1 MMKEIMDHWLFWL
14 VVIFLLGMIL
24 YGHYRGL
31 IHKILTVSSLIVGM
45 VFARIA
51 VPYVT
56 GLLRKH
62 TNLYSVIGKA
72 LLKVA
77 GGPGAELGDLLP
89 AQQRELIGRLHLPS
103 QMKDALL
110 ANNNYEI
117 YKLLGVDA
125 FWGYLERSLS
135 NMVLNLIVS
144 VLVFMVAFFLLRG
157 IGICLNLVSRL
168 PILSGVNQLAGA
180 VVGGLEG
187 LFILWTLALLVRAC
201 SSAGWVQPI
210 LGQIQESVCLT
221 FLYEHN
227 LFNWLMMSILNCLG

>member
-125 FWGYLERSLS
+125 FRGYLERSLS
-135 NMVLNLIVS
+135 NMMLNLTNIAVEERPHI
-144 VLVFMVAFFLLRG
+144 LCTEKQWRFLPGMV
-157 IGICLNLVSRL
+157 C
-168 PILSGVNQLAGA
+168 
-180 VVGGLEG
+180 
-187 LFILWTLALLVRAC
+187 
-201 SSAGWVQPI
+201 
-210 LGQIQESVCLT
+210 
-221 FLYEHN
+221 
-227 LFNWLMMSILNCLG
+227 

>member
-1 MMKEIMDHWLFWL
+1 MKEIMDHWLFWL

-157 IGICLNLVSRL
+157 IGIWSRDCRFCLESISLQEQLLEDLRDFLSCGRSRFLCAPVRL
-168 PILSGVNQLAGA
+168 P
-180 VVGGLEG
+180 GGYSQ
-187 LFILWTLALLVRAC
+187 FSDRFRRAC
-201 SSAGWVQPI
+201 V
-210 LGQIQESVCLT
+210 
-221 FLYEHN
+221 
-227 LFNWLMMSILNCLG
+227 

>member
-1 MMKEIMDHWLFWL
+1 MKEIMDHWLFWL

-51 VPYVT
+51 VPYVM

-89 AQQRELIGRLHLPS
+89 AQQREH
-103 QMKDALL
+103 
-110 ANNNYEI
+110 
-117 YKLLGVDA
+117 
-125 FWGYLERSLS
+125 
-135 NMVLNLIVS
+135 
-144 VLVFMVAFFLLRG
+144 
-157 IGICLNLVSRL
+157 
-168 PILSGVNQLAGA
+168 
-180 VVGGLEG
+180 
-187 LFILWTLALLVRAC
+187 
-201 SSAGWVQPI
+201 
-210 LGQIQESVCLT
+210 
-221 FLYEHN
+221 
-227 LFNWLMMSILNCLG
+227 

>member
-72 LLKVA
+72 VLNVA

-157 IGICLNLVSRL
+157 IGICLNL
-168 PILSGVNQLAGA
+168 AGA